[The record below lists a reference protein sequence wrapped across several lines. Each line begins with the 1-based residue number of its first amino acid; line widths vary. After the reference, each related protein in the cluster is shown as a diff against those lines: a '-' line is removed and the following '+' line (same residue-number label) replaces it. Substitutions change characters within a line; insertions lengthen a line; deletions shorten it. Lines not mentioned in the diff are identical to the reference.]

1 VGCRLTGTACKR
13 PKLISIASI
22 TAPTLQLELEIAR
35 LELHKMHWTSA
46 IVFPALLALGAAQQ
60 QLPLSEPNSSG
71 SSQHASADAPS
82 YRGEVL
88 QLLESLVSIHSISGE
103 ENEVGRFLVDYLEHQ
118 GFKVALQSV
127 PPPSDKPDVP
137 DRFNI
142 LAWIGDRKS
151 NYKTLVTSHIDTV
164 PPHIPWEIEE
174 GDVTKD
180 TIIKGRGTTDAKGSV
195 TAQLVAV
202 NHLLATNKDVNP
214 EDIILLFVVSEE
226 TSGDGMRAFSDSL
239 KNMTP
244 PLSFDSAIFGEP
256 TENKLACGH
265 KGALFC
271 TAEARGKDA
280 HSGYPELGKSA
291 NELMIRALNKI
302 LDTDLGYS
310 PLFGPTTFNV
320 GRFDGGVAS
329 NVIPAKAFVQIS
341 ARVAVGSEKEGQN
354 DVRKKIYD
362 IFQETDPEAFTLD
375 CSHGYGPYETN
386 CDVDGKCNLW
396 ILVYCNGSELI
407 NGLGFDQIVVNY
419 GTDVPNLEGDYVRYL
434 YGPGSILVAHGDH
447 EFITVGDL
455 EKAVEDYQKLIL
467 HALGQ

>member
-1 VGCRLTGTACKR
+1 
-13 PKLISIASI
+13 
-22 TAPTLQLELEIAR
+22 
-35 LELHKMHWTSA
+35 
-46 IVFPALLALGAAQQ
+46 VFPALLALSAAQQ
-60 QLPLSEPNSSG
+60 QRPLSEANHHSG
-71 SSQHASADAPS
+71 SSQHAGADAPS

-88 QLLESLVSIHSISGE
+88 QLLESLVSIPSISGE
-103 ENEVGRFLVDYLEHQ
+103 ENEIGGFLVDYLKQQ
-118 GFKVALQSV
+118 GYQVDIQFV
-127 PPPSDKPDVP
+127 PPPKDKPDVP

-142 LAWIGDRKS
+142 LAWNGDRKS

-164 PPHIPWEIEE
+164 PPHIPWEIESGE
-174 GDVTKD
+174 ISKD
-180 TIIKGRGTTDAKGSV
+180 TVIKGRGTTDAKGSV

-202 NHLLATNKDVNP
+202 NHLLSTNKDVNP

-239 KNMTP
+239 RHMNP

-271 TAEARGKDA
+271 TAEAKGKDA

-291 NELMIRALNKI
+291 NELMIKAMNKI
-302 LDTDLGYS
+302 FETDLGYS
-310 PLFGPTTFNV
+310 PLFGKTTFNV

-329 NVIPAKAFVQIS
+329 NVVPARAWVDIS

-362 IFQETDPEAFTLD
+362 ILQETDPEAFTLN
-375 CSHGYGPYETN
+375 CSHGYGPYESN
-386 CDVDGKCNLW
+386 CDVEGESMRCKICTFCDDFNLT
-396 ILVYCNGSELI
+396 LS
-407 NGLGFDQIVVNY
+407 LGFEQIVVNY
-419 GTDVPNLEGDYVRYL
+419 GTDIPNLEGGYVRYL

-447 EFITVGDL
+447 EYITVGDL